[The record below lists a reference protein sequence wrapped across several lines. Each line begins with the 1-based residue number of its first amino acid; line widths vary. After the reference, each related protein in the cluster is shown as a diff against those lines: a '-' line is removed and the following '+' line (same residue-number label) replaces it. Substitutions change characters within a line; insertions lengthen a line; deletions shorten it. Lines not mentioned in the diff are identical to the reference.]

1 MQTPRHNRD
10 MNMSIAGENNIAFRR
25 AMLEEILPLR
35 EAVIIAGTNRPSEF
49 PGDRDETTF
58 HVGGFAGGEIICCG
72 TFLLTD
78 WFGEPAYQLRGM
90 ATREDARGE
99 GIGAALLAATERFI
113 LDSTPVRQL
122 WCSARVSAVGF
133 YQKVGWSVVSDVYDV
148 PNVGPHRKMC
158 RRIVGSNW
166 ELS

>member
-1 MQTPRHNRD
+1 
-10 MNMSIAGENNIAFRR
+10 MSNADRSSITFRK
-25 AMLEEILPLR
+25 ASVEEILDLR
-35 EAVIIAGTNRPSEF
+35 EAVIIAGTNRPSEY

-58 HVGGFAGGEIICCG
+58 HMGGFVGGENVCCG

-90 ATREDARGE
+90 ATREDVRGE

-113 LDSTPVRQL
+113 LADTPVRQL

-133 YQKVGWSVVSDVYDV
+133 YQRIGWSVVSDVYDV

-158 RRIVGSNW
+158 KRIV
-166 ELS
+166 